1 MSSYYQQELHRLRA
15 IVFPHA
21 HRRQQVLQ
29 ARQFI
34 EAHYAEPIGL
44 PDVAAAAGC
53 SRFHFLR
60 LFRQYYG
67 RTPHQYL
74 TTVRLREARRLL
86 LAGASATEA
95 CFAVGFD
102 SVSSFTALFRQQMG
116 CPPRTFAV
124 RAGQKSNFGEAPRP
138 EAADSCAQNASL

>member
-1 MSSYYQQELHRLRA
+1 MNFYQQQFHQIRA
-15 IVFPHA
+15 AVYPHSYQ
-21 HRRQQVLQ
+21 RRQVLA

-44 PDVAAAAGC
+44 PDLAAAAGC

-86 LAGASATEA
+86 RAGSSATAA
-95 CFAVGFD
+95 CYAVGFD
-102 SVSSFTALFRQQMG
+102 SVSSFTGLFRKMTG
-116 CPPRTFAV
+116 VPPAVFAA
-124 RAGQKSNFGEAPRP
+124 RARQKSNFGEAP
-138 EAADSCAQNASL
+138 Q